1 MLKCCCSRRNSCAI
15 AGEIAMLTLL
25 LRIRLV
31 IAAILLAGCSHTIP
45 LISTSIECPI
55 KQEDLAAKCA
65 EPATIATGATY
76 QDLISISITDRKNLI
91 ECEKNRQ
98 FLQNSINECNA
109 AIRKNNEKIDEFNKK
124 YANKP

>member
-1 MLKCCCSRRNSCAI
+1 MFKCYGSRRNTYAI
-15 AGEIAMLTLL
+15 AGEIAMLTLRS
-25 LRIRLV
+25 RIRLA
-31 IAAILLAGCSHTIP
+31 IAGILLAGCSHTIP

-55 KQEDLAAKCA
+55 KEEDLAAKCA
-65 EPATIATGATY
+65 EPATIAAGATY

-98 FLQNSINECNA
+98 FLQNSINECNV

>member
-1 MLKCCCSRRNSCAI
+1 MI
-15 AGEIAMLTLL
+15 TLF

-31 IAAILLAGCSHTIP
+31 IAGVLLAGCTHTIP

-76 QDLISISITDRKNLI
+76 QDLISIAATDRKNLI
-91 ECEKNRQ
+91 ECEKRRQ
-98 FLQNSINECNA
+98 FLQNSINECNV

-124 YANKP
+124 YAGKP

>member
-1 MLKCCCSRRNSCAI
+1 MFKYCGSRRNTYAI

-25 LRIRLV
+25 SRIRLV
-31 IAAILLAGCSHTIP
+31 IAGVLLAGCSHTIP
-45 LISTSIECPI
+45 LISTSIECTI
-55 KQEDLAAKCA
+55 KEEDLAAKCA

-98 FLQNSINECNA
+98 FLQNSINECNV